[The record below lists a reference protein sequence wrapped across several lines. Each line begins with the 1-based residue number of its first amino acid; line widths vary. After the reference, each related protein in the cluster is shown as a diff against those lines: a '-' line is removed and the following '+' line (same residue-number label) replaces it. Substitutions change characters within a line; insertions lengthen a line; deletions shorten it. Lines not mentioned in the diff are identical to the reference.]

1 MAQDLSKTLP
11 IERVKFKKAT
21 TPKLATP
28 AGPRPKPAIKERR
41 KVKVRGRRK
50 TDNDADE
57 MMGGAP
63 DMDMDDK

>member
-1 MAQDLSKTLP
+1 MAQDLSSTLP
-11 IERVKFKKAT
+11 IERVKFKKAS

-41 KVKVRGRRK
+41 KIKTRGRRK
-50 TDNDADE
+50 SDMDADD
-57 MMGGAP
+57 MGGAP